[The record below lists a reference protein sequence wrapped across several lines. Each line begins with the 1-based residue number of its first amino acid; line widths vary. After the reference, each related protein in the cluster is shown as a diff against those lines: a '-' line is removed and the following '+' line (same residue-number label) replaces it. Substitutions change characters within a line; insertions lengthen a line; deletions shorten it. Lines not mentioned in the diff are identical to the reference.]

1 MSQIKVNS
9 IIPTAGL
16 GSGASGGI
24 IQVISAAKTD
34 AQTISL
40 SGSSTSGNLSSL
52 SPTITISG
60 SNKVLI
66 TGFISCDQNSSNYYN
81 HIGIMLKR
89 GSTVVGLGDADG
101 SRRRI
106 HSGIATA
113 TGYYYSGRGAA
124 TGSINFLD
132 SPGAGTHTYNV
143 ELTSSYTQNTTLY
156 VNRAGGND
164 TNAIRVGR
172 PISVLT
178 LMEVSV

>member
-1 MSQIKVNS
+1 MSQLKVNS

-16 GSGASGGI
+16 GSGASGGV

-34 AQTISL
+34 SQTISL
-40 SGSSTSGNLSSL
+40 SGQGTTGNLSNL
-52 SPTITISG
+52 SPTITVTG

-101 SRRRI
+101 NRRRI

-113 TGYYYSGRGAA
+113 TGYYYGNRGGA
-124 TGSINFLD
+124 TGAINFLD
-132 SPGAGTHTYNV
+132 TPGAGTHTYNV

-156 VNRAGGND
+156 VNRSGQND
-164 TNAIRVGR
+164 NAIYRGR
-172 PISVLT
+172 QISVLT

>member
-34 AQTISL
+34 SQTISL
-40 SGSSTSGNLSSL
+40 SGQSTSGNISSL
-52 SPTITISG
+52 SPTITVTG

-66 TGFISCDQNSSNYYN
+66 TGFISCDNNSSNYYN
-81 HIGIMLKR
+81 HVGIMLKR
-89 GSTVVGLGDADG
+89 GSTVIGLGDADG
-101 SRRRI
+101 NRRRI
-106 HSGIATA
+106 HSGVATA
-113 TGYYYSGRGAA
+113 TGYYYSGRGAG
-124 TGSINFLD
+124 TGAINFLD
-132 SPGAGTHTYNV
+132 TPGAGTHTYNV

-156 VNRAGGND
+156 VNRPGDN
-164 TNAIRVGR
+164 TNAVYRQR